1 MFFQLKISFYKLNM
15 STDFQL
21 FLEFGLIKKVNTF
34 NKQSIIVMEDVIES
48 VNEYGEMNNLICL
61 DYQIFFNLQQEWKQP
76 INVFLWW
83 ECHS

>member
-1 MFFQLKISFYKLNM
+1 M

-61 DYQIFFNLQQEWKQP
+61 DYQIFFNLQQE
-76 INVFLWW
+76 
-83 ECHS
+83 